1 MTKQQFAFNIL
12 RGAGIF
18 FVLYGG
24 VKATVVSISAF
35 LDMEPF
41 QWTTLIPLSIGIAC
55 YVVSHYIRNAR

>member
-1 MTKQQFAFNIL
+1 MTKQQFAFNLL
-12 RGAGIF
+12 RYVGIF

-24 VKATVVSISAF
+24 VTATAVCISAY

-41 QWTTLIPLSIGIAC
+41 PWTTLIPLSIGIAC